1 MIGTKSTAEA
11 ADSRARASALAGGRR
26 AFHVE
31 RSGAEK
37 RHGLHGSDHADM
49 SNENSDGNSER
60 RNPESSWARFVHPG
74 LVGPLA
80 EAVRRR

>member
-11 ADSRARASALAGGRR
+11 ADSEIFEFQSGRR
-26 AFHVE
+26 AFHAE

-60 RNPESSWARFVHPG
+60 RNPESSWARFVLPG

-80 EAVRRR
+80 KAERRR